1 MLKPALQKYGDYGL
15 IAKWENK
22 ITVEINEAVIQ
33 YEWAIMNRF
42 ETIIAET
49 IPAYNSLL
57 ILLKS
62 GEKPE
67 RWITEFSNIQGTS
80 NNETINYYWHIP
92 VCYDPSL
99 GMDLEELARIK
110 NLSVPEIIKLHTQPE
125 YHVFFTGFL
134 PGFLYLGGLNER
146 LHTPRKAVPR
156 INVPAGSVAIG
167 GQQTG
172 IYPQNSP
179 GGWQIIGHCPLPL
192 FSPEKTPPTAF
203 KAGDKIKFQPI
214 DLETKEAI
222 GIEIKAGVYQP
233 LKKALK

>member
-1 MLKPALQKYGDYGL
+1 MRKPTLQKYGDYGL
-15 IAKWENK
+15 LATWEDK

-33 YEWAIMNRF
+33 YESAILNEF
-42 ETIIAET
+42 EAIIVET

-57 ILLKS
+57 ILLKP
-62 GEKPE
+62 GEKPV
-67 RWITEFSNIQGTS
+67 RWLTEFSKIQTSSRKETS
-80 NNETINYYWHIP
+80 NHYWHIP

-99 GMDLEELARIK
+99 GMDLEALARIK
-110 NLSVPEIIKLHTQPE
+110 NISVAEIIELHTQPE

-134 PGFLYLGGLNER
+134 PGFLYLGGLDER

-179 GGWQIIGHCPLPL
+179 GGWQIIGQCPLPL
-192 FSPEKTPPTAF
+192 FSTEKTPPTAF

-214 DLETKEAI
+214 DLETSEAI
-222 GIEIKAGVYQP
+222 SAEIKAGIYQLP
-233 LKKALK
+233 KKAL